1 MTGATGT
8 GEVEESIRV
17 QRTRRL
23 WLRVIQQTVQEAQ
36 GKSLYGVPH
45 SDYPRHI
52 RIAKRW
58 LTTYSRSLVTACS
71 LAGFNQQQIKL
82 LIEQQRRLH
91 RGNGCRG
98 GS

>member
-45 SDYPRHI
+45 SDYPRHV
-52 RIAKRW
+52 RLARRW
-58 LTTYSRSLVTACS
+58 LAD
-71 LAGFNQQQIKL
+71 G
-82 LIEQQRRLH
+82 RLGNH
-91 RGNGCRG
+91 RGRLPGMDHAAGLRG
-98 GS
+98 RGPDPGGPFHRN